1 MGVRPLSKMMNIIS
15 KNPLVIKIADGT
27 GGQDLIDMI
36 LDRQMPFTEEEYL
49 ESLVFLLKNEAI
61 RDRASGRLKEI
72 AENIKSS
79 YIEKLEANPR
89 VAYYVLME
97 ALSKKNQSIVTK
109 AIRNQALPYEFL
121 LKIAAY
127 GDGHMLEALLDN
139 QIKLIAYPEILDE
152 IEKNSQ
158 ATAFIK
164 GKIKEFREF
173 YLAVEAEEIPAEQVL
188 EEVKEI
194 MIQEEAEQAK
204 PEEQAQQEK
213 EGAEQGEEDEANEP
227 LGFDKVEQ
235 KALTILQEI
244 NRMNISERIKLA
256 LSGSKTQ
263 RMILIKDANK
273 MVSMAVLESPKIG
286 IDEVLLLARDR
297 SVAGEI
303 IARVSQRRDWTKNY
317 NVVLELV
324 QNPKT
329 PIKDALGFV
338 KQLHVKDLQLLS
350 RDKNVNPTVR
360 QLAMNYHREKS
371 NIKDKK

>member
-1 MGVRPLSKMMNIIS
+1 MMNILS
-15 KNPLVIKIADGT
+15 KNPLVKKIVDGEA
-27 GGQDLIDMI
+27 GQDLITML
-36 LDRQMPFTEEEYL
+36 LDRQLPFTEEEYL
-49 ESLVFLLKNEAI
+49 ESLVFLLKDEAVK
-61 RDRASGRLKEI
+61 DKALARLKEI
-72 AENIKSS
+72 PENVRTA
-79 YIEKLEANPR
+79 YVEKLEANHR
-89 VAYYVLME
+89 VAYYVIME
-97 ALSKKNQSIVTK
+97 ALSKKNQAIIAR

-121 LKIAAY
+121 SKIAAH
-127 GDGHMLEALLDN
+127 GDIHMLEALLDN
-139 QIKLIAYPEILDE
+139 QIKLIAYPVILEE
-152 IEKNSQ
+152 IEKNAQ

-194 MIQEEAEQAK
+194 LIQEQAEQAK
-204 PEEQAQQEK
+204 QAEQQEAAK
-213 EGAEQGEEDEANEP
+213 DGAETGEDEEGS
-227 LGFDKVEQ
+227 LQELDKVEH
-235 KALTILQEI
+235 KALTVLQEI
-244 NRMNISERIKLA
+244 NRMTISERVKLA
-256 LSGSKTQ
+256 LAGSKTQ

-303 IARVSQRRDWTKNY
+303 IARVAQRRDWTKNY

-329 PIKDALGFV
+329 PIKDALSFV

-350 RDKNVNPTVR
+350 RDKNVNATVR
-360 QLAMNYHREKS
+360 QLALNYHREKS
-371 NIKDKK
+371 SAKQ